1 SRVLFR
7 SIEVKKKLSE
17 KIKQRE
23 DYRPVAPVT
32 IEEKV
37 HEYFIGPATSPFM
50 LYKYDVIQSAQ
61 EKIRGGVHYD
71 GSARVQTVNRKT
83 NPFLYDL
90 IKRFGDMTGIYV
102 LLNTSLNLK
111 GDPIANTIK
120 DTLEIYNKIEG
131 PKIMVYNGNI
141 Q

>member
-1 SRVLFR
+1 
-7 SIEVKKKLSE
+7 
-17 KIKQRE
+17 
-23 DYRPVAPVT
+23 
-32 IEEKV
+32 
-37 HEYFIGPATSPFM
+37 M
-50 LYKYDVIQSAQ
+50 LYKYNVIQSIQ

-71 GSARVQTVNRKT
+71 GSARVQTVNKK

-90 IKRFGDMTGIYV
+90 IKRFGDKTGIYV

-111 GDPIANTIK
+111 GDPIANTIE

-131 PKIMVYNGNI
+131 HKIMVYNGNI